1 MASEEEQRARFDQA
15 AAILKS
21 LNPSGGLASSEANVL
36 LNAIVGVLSDTYTT
50 PQTGKS
56 DEQMLM
62 DYAPAWQEYGQYEPD
77 SIVAGILNDVETG
90 YGPLEIKNRL
100 RKSMNELKTKI
111 QNKEINPITGKPY
124 TMNSAD
130 VADYIPEVD
139 RLYGQ
144 WRTLQQKIREN
155 NQSKI
160 DNDPFIKAGLSGADA
175 RYDQQDIYQ
184 KEFAA
189 LDRDYAGTQKA
200 AGNAAAVK
208 SMQSNSP
215 SASTRA
221 KTSSTPN
228 VPSTNG
234 RPTPRVGASPVNTP
248 ERQDMVGQQMLQ
260 ILAQKLLDAGRTPL
274 KDELAQRAIFVESA
288 NIPKATKATKKEAKF
303 KVVGTEIVPV
313 K

>member
-1 MASEEEQRARFDQA
+1 M
-15 AAILKS
+15 
-21 LNPSGGLASSEANVL
+21 
-36 LNAIVGVLSDTYTT
+36 
-50 PQTGKS
+50 
-56 DEQMLM
+56 
-62 DYAPAWQEYGQYEPD
+62 
-77 SIVAGILNDVETG
+77 
-90 YGPLEIKNRL
+90 
-100 RKSMNELKTKI
+100 
-111 QNKEINPITGKPY
+111 
-124 TMNSAD
+124 
-130 VADYIPEVD
+130 
-139 RLYGQ
+139 
-144 WRTLQQKIREN
+144 QQKTRER
-155 NQSKI
+155 NQSQI

-175 RYDQQDIYQ
+175 RYDPQDIYQ

-200 AGNAAAVK
+200 AGNMAAVK

-234 RPTPRVGASPVNTP
+234 RPTPRVGASPTNTP

-260 ILAQKLLDAGRTPL
+260 LLAQKLLDAGKTPL

-303 KVVGTEIVPV
+303 KVVGTEITPV